1 MKKKLQ
7 LLFYLFFCLLLL
19 SLSISCQLQN
29 FPGEKKAAS
38 GQGEAVNQ
46 QEKDNDEH
54 EYGKKDKTE
63 KGTGEKEVTP
73 AEKEGEEP
81 EEKQG
86 LIPPEVLEH
95 KPNELGE
102 IMILMYHE
110 IGYPESEWRRTPEN
124 FRRDLET
131 LYEQGYRAVSLTD
144 LVRGNIN
151 IPAGTSPVVLT
162 FDDGNKGNFYYLE
175 KNSELEIAP
184 DCAVAIMES
193 FRKEKPDFGLAA
205 TFFVYYPNPFREPRY
220 IEKKLN
226 YLAAKGFEIG
236 NHTYGHADL
245 SRLGSGEIQRELAQ
259 HVPKTREYVPGYEV
273 NSLALPYGGYPRE
286 NFELLRQG
294 AYEGITYRNEAVLLV
309 GSNPSLSPFH
319 KNFNSFRLPRIRA
332 SELKT
337 DGVGLYDWL
346 EYFGQNPHKRYISDG
361 DTRYVTAPESWSDF
375 LNETVLGENEARFYV
390 N

>member
-1 MKKKLQ
+1 MRKNLQ
-7 LLFYLFFCLLLL
+7 LLFCLFFSLLLL
-19 SLSISCQLQN
+19 FASISCQVQN
-29 FPGEKKAAS
+29 DRGEKKKS
-38 GQGEAVNQ
+38 PGQSETVQ
-46 QEKDNDEH
+46 EQEKDNDH
-54 EYGKKDKTE
+54 EDMEKDQKS
-63 KGTGEKEVTP
+63 TGQEE
-73 AEKEGEEP
+73 EGAP
-81 EEKQG
+81 EEKPG
-86 LIPPEVLEH
+86 TMPPELLVH

-124 FRRDLET
+124 FRRDLEI
-131 LYEQGYRAVSLTD
+131 LYEQGYRSISLTD

-162 FDDGNKGNFYYLE
+162 FDDGNKGNFYYQE

-184 DCAVAIMES
+184 DCAVAIMKS
-193 FRKEKPDFGLAA
+193 FYKEKPDFGLAA
-205 TFFVYYPNPFREPRY
+205 TFFIYFPNPFRESQY
-220 IEKKLN
+220 IEEKLN

-236 NHTYGHADL
+236 NHTYGHANL
-245 SRLGSGEIQRELAQ
+245 SHLGSAEIQRELAQ
-259 HVPKTREYVPGYEV
+259 HVQATRKYVPGYEV
-273 NSLALPYGGYPRE
+273 NSLALPYGSYPRE

-294 AYEGITYRNEAVLLV
+294 SYEGITYRHEAVLLV

-319 KNFNSFRLPRIRA
+319 KKFNSSRLPRIRA

-361 DTRYVTAPESWSDF
+361 DPRYITVPESLKDL
-375 LNETVLGENEARFYV
+375 LNEEVLGEKEARFYA